1 MLGLQTSLESAED
14 SAEGVY
20 KIFLLVVDLS
30 ENAVSTYIHC
40 SSSYVFQVTSNKGS
54 KENERALLS
63 FSLQMSLC
71 LLF

>member
-30 ENAVSTYIHC
+30 ENAVSTYT
-40 SSSYVFQVTSNKGS
+40 VNW
-54 KENERALLS
+54 ENFVIKKFL
-63 FSLQMSLC
+63 
-71 LLF
+71 